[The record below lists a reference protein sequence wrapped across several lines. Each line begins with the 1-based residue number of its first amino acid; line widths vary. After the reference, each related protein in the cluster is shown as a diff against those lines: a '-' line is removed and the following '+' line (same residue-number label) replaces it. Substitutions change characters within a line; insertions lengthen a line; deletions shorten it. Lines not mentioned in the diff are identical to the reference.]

1 MSLLEITDLKVH
13 FPVRTG
19 RFGGGKDVVKA
30 VDGVSLTINA
40 NETLAVVG
48 ESGCGKTTIGNA
60 VLGLAPVTAGRI
72 TFEGRDLSTLTSS
85 ERRHVWREMQ
95 VVFQDPVSALNP
107 RRTIAQSIAEPL
119 VIHDHPKAQIAA
131 RVDELMGLVGLN
143 SDQRDR
149 RPGALSGGQRQR
161 VVIARALALN
171 PKLVICDEPVSA
183 LDVSIQSQILN
194 LLMRL
199 QRELG
204 LSYLFIAH
212 DLSVV
217 RHIADRVAVMYLG
230 LVVEEGPAAQV
241 FANPVHPYTEALL
254 SAIPVPDPTLR
265 GKRKR
270 IVLQGDLPSPLDPPK
285 GCPFVTRCPLAEE
298 TCKDARPPL
307 VEVSPAH
314 HIRCRVRAP

>member
-1 MSLLEITDLKVH
+1 M
-13 FPVRTG
+13 
-19 RFGGGKDVVKA
+19 
-30 VDGVSLTINA
+30 
-40 NETLAVVG
+40 
-48 ESGCGKTTIGNA
+48 
-60 VLGLAPVTAGRI
+60 LGLAPVTAGRI

-143 SDQRDR
+143 PDQRDR

-265 GKRKR
+265 GKRKG

-314 HIRCRVRAP
+314 HIRCRVRAPQLALSDKT